1 MPVGLLER
9 RGLEKWSLEFDI
21 ILELLSLDNKL
32 LSRLT
37 KCWPSEIKFMTGFVY
52 LVKCPWQKRS

>member
-1 MPVGLLER
+1 MPVDLARKE
-9 RGLEKWSLEFDI
+9 GLEKWSLEVDI

-32 LSRLT
+32 LSSLT
-37 KCWPSEIKFMTGFVY
+37 KCWPSEIKFMTDFVN